1 MRFDVNMLVSVDVV
15 DPGAVREAAWQIVA
29 NPAGRTT
36 GVDEFADQASR
47 TPEAALS
54 VIFGGT
60 GLFEALER
68 AVGDLPG
75 LELVGVYVGLDMVA
89 RK

>member
-36 GVDEFADQASR
+36 GVDAAVVRSTGRR
-47 TPEAALS
+47 TPA
-54 VIFGGT
+54 FG
-60 GLFEALER
+60 
-68 AVGDLPG
+68 
-75 LELVGVYVGLDMVA
+75 
-89 RK
+89 